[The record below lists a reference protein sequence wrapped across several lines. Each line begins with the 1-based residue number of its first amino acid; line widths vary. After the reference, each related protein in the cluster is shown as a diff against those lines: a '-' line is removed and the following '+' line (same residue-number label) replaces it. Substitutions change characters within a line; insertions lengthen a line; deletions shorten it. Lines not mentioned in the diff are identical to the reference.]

1 MNGGECRAECQRDFT
16 SAPARVLRL
25 RLLRAPQRAAVPWLK
40 SPKNFPGLW
49 KKDKNYFEMTV
60 WCLAVDLW
68 KKKVM
73 WSEWPNVRNINK
85 TKESARERSTKA
97 AICGATLIQ
106 TMLFLAMWDMN
117 LLTVLNFLLYL
128 ENVVVWGKINNISDF
143 KTSLWRLPDES
154 RVKAHFVF
162 SQDPVIENTWTVNYQ
177 QLLLCNTL
185 RLTKLWGFRSDST
198 SRHNILSV

>member
-73 WSEWPNVRNINK
+73 CSEWPNVRNINK

-117 LLTVLNFLLYL
+117 LLTVLKFLLYL

-162 SQDPVIENTWTVNYQ
+162 FQDPVIVNDTNS
-177 QLLLCNTL
+177 QLPAAVAL
-185 RLTKLWGFRSDST
+185 
-198 SRHNILSV
+198 